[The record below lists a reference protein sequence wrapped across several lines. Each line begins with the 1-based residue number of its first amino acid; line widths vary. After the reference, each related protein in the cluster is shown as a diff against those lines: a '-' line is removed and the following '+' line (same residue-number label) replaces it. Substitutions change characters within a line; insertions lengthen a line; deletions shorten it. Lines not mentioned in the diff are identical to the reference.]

1 MEDGRP
7 TVRHSRQLSGM
18 NQSENQLTPGLPAS
32 SVIVLPPSLDDQS
45 VQRVLADVAARAADA
60 PLIVNANHCVF
71 ATPYALAALLAVGED
86 RVTKATFIPPSNSDA
101 ASYWARARFFRFAE
115 ELYDIRGKVPIARWA
130 SESDVLLEMTRIPAD
145 GTAEAAVQRVQQRV
159 LALLMHAAQTDAAVA
174 AAQAESVAD
183 ACRNVVNVGAGS
195 AWVIAQVV
203 HYRKQAG
210 RRGVLVGVAGAAG
223 TGSPFAFDGPI
234 AP

>member
-1 MEDGRP
+1 
-7 TVRHSRQLSGM
+7 M

>member
-1 MEDGRP
+1 
-7 TVRHSRQLSGM
+7 M
-18 NQSENQLTPGLPAS
+18 NQSENQLTPDLPAS

>member
-1 MEDGRP
+1 
-7 TVRHSRQLSGM
+7 
-18 NQSENQLTPGLPAS
+18 
-32 SVIVLPPSLDDQS
+32 
-45 VQRVLADVAARAADA
+45 
-60 PLIVNANHCVF
+60 VNANHCVF